1 MNASWLAVYELVNI
15 LLILIFLHSTPYW
28 GTGYLFGW
36 WFGFGIMW
44 YSGLVGS
51 LEFAV
56 YSIVLVFV
64 LVTRIL
70 RHKTRSLPL
79 LFLTRFGFAEKLQP
93 NRKNALKLHSHLVYR
108 TTSNL
113 CVFRHYVPDFYFD
126 IISGTDRACPCSCND
141 FSVHVCLG

>member
-1 MNASWLAVYELVNI
+1 MPDARNGFITATVGVLNGIILYYLLKGFVDAGLLNASWLAVYELVNI
-15 LLILIFLHSTPYW
+15 LAIFVFVHKTPYW

-36 WFGFGIMW
+36 WFGFGIVW

-70 RHKTRSLPL
+70 RHI
-79 LFLTRFGFAEKLQP
+79 
-93 NRKNALKLHSHLVYR
+93 
-108 TTSNL
+108 
-113 CVFRHYVPDFYFD
+113 D
-126 IISGTDRACPCSCND
+126 
-141 FSVHVCLG
+141 

>member
-1 MNASWLAVYELVNI
+1 MPDARNGIITATVGVLNGVILYYLLKGFVDAGLLNASWLAVYELVNI
-15 LLILIFLHSTPYW
+15 LAILVFVHNTPYW

-70 RHKTRSLPL
+70 RRI
-79 LFLTRFGFAEKLQP
+79 
-93 NRKNALKLHSHLVYR
+93 
-108 TTSNL
+108 
-113 CVFRHYVPDFYFD
+113 D
-126 IISGTDRACPCSCND
+126 
-141 FSVHVCLG
+141 

>member
-1 MNASWLAVYELVNI
+1 MPDARNGFITATVGVLNGIILYYLLKGFVDAGLLNASWLVVYELVNI
-15 LLILIFLHSTPYW
+15 LLILAFVHCTPYW

-70 RHKTRSLPL
+70 RHI
-79 LFLTRFGFAEKLQP
+79 
-93 NRKNALKLHSHLVYR
+93 
-108 TTSNL
+108 
-113 CVFRHYVPDFYFD
+113 D
-126 IISGTDRACPCSCND
+126 
-141 FSVHVCLG
+141 

>member
-1 MNASWLAVYELVNI
+1 MPGARNGFITATVGVLNGIVLYYLLKGFVDAGLLNASWLAVYELVNI
-15 LLILIFLHSTPYW
+15 LLILVFVHSTPYW

-70 RHKTRSLPL
+70 RHI
-79 LFLTRFGFAEKLQP
+79 
-93 NRKNALKLHSHLVYR
+93 
-108 TTSNL
+108 
-113 CVFRHYVPDFYFD
+113 D
-126 IISGTDRACPCSCND
+126 
-141 FSVHVCLG
+141 